1 MSSVFFKYSTDLS
14 FRIVEFLPLLTV
26 VCLIEII
33 DRFHWYLRC
42 RYVFRFEWVF
52 NDLHFYEKDAKKSKI
67 QCLSLLLASLY
78 QVKYFDS
85 WVTLTWMEKKKINIT
100 FSLWFRMSTPVIITL
115 VSAIVLVPRIGS
127 GPLMDWMNS
136 IFIDGCQ
143 QSWWSVILYVQ
154 NLVDPSNFVS
164 KRNFRIFKINEWLRL
179 MELILSLLI
188 LVPVTFLV

>member
-1 MSSVFFKYSTDLS
+1 MKQKSNDFAFIHGLRVLSSAWVVLLHEYLFALLAPNVNITELSDVSSVFFKYSTDLS

-85 WVTLTWMEKKKINIT
+85 
-100 FSLWFRMSTPVIITL
+100 
-115 VSAIVLVPRIGS
+115 
-127 GPLMDWMNS
+127 
-136 IFIDGCQ
+136 
-143 QSWWSVILYVQ
+143 
-154 NLVDPSNFVS
+154 
-164 KRNFRIFKINEWLRL
+164 
-179 MELILSLLI
+179 
-188 LVPVTFLV
+188 

>member
-1 MSSVFFKYSTDLS
+1 
-14 FRIVEFLPLLTV
+14 
-26 VCLIEII
+26 
-33 DRFHWYLRC
+33 
-42 RYVFRFEWVF
+42 
-52 NDLHFYEKDAKKSKI
+52 
-67 QCLSLLLASLY
+67 
-78 QVKYFDS
+78 
-85 WVTLTWMEKKKINIT
+85 
-100 FSLWFRMSTPVIITL
+100 MSTPVIITL

-154 NLVDPSNFVS
+154 NLVDPSKFVS
-164 KRNFRIFKINEWLRL
+164 KINFRIFKINELLRL